1 MTPPDESGPQVGFVL
16 VSYALL
22 MLGIGLLFYL

>member
-1 MTPPDESGPQVGFVL
+1 MTPPDESGPQAGFVV

>member
-22 MLGIGLLFYL
+22 MLGIGLLFYF